1 MARATWSCAMCLK
14 LEKVIFL
21 HIKHLP
27 CALEDKIRTKNC
39 LNIPFMNLLDNKTL
53 ARASLI
59 SGW

>member
-1 MARATWSCAMCLK
+1 MVLCNVPK
-14 LEKVIFL
+14 IGKGDFFL